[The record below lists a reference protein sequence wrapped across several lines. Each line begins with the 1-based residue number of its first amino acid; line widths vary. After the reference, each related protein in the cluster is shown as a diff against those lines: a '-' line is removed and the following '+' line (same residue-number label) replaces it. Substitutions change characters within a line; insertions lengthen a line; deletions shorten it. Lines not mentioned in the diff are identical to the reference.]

1 MLNLL
6 NRVIVIMLLVLLFV
20 ISLAV
25 AVTPEGVASFGAAQ
39 LSQVNIDPISVG
51 RLIVTVVSLA
61 IAVLCVILLR
71 FQFRRRRPESV
82 ILTGSGAT
90 ELASES
96 VVQLLRQD
104 VEAVPQV
111 RQVIP
116 HISGSGKAVDVTLEV
131 RTDPDVD
138 VPAKAAEVDQVARE
152 SVERLGL
159 KLGRLRTKIVVGRSS
174 AAPIPPA

>member
-6 NRVIVIMLLVLLFV
+6 NRAIVVLLLIVLFV

-25 AVTPEGVASFGAAQ
+25 AFTPEGVASFAADQ
-39 LSQVNIDPISVG
+39 LSLVKIDAFSVE
-51 RLIVTVVSLA
+51 RLIITFVSLA

-82 ILTGSGAT
+82 ILTGGGAT

-96 VVQLLRQD
+96 VVQRLRQD
-104 VEAVPQV
+104 VEAVAQV

-116 HISGSGKAVDVTLEV
+116 HISGSGKAVNVTLEV

-138 VPAKAAEVDQVARE
+138 VPAKAGEVDQVARE

-159 KLGRLRTKIVVGRSS
+159 KLGRLRTKIVVGRGS
-174 AAPIPPA
+174 ATPLPPA